1 MSSADI
7 PNCEF
12 TQVSDAETLNALC
25 EQWKNL
31 PFLAIDTEFM
41 RVDTFYPQLALLQ
54 INDGSQIYL
63 IDPLEIE
70 DWEAF
75 KRLMC
80 QASVVKIFHSCSE
93 DLLVFAHVF
102 KLLPVPVFDTQIANA
117 FLNEGFGISYQNLV
131 AAHAGHEIPKG
142 ETRSD
147 WLQRPLSQQQLDYAA
162 LDVEYLPA
170 IYRRQVERL
179 EQQDRLAWVQEDC
192 QRLLGNY
199 REELEQDFS
208 QAYTG
213 FSAAW
218 QLDGNELVLLKLLAE
233 WRERRARERDKPKN
247 WILRDHAILEIAKTH
262 PASRGQLQRVD
273 GLNSNFIH
281 YESEAILALVRE
293 AETQPAMSNH
303 FPRPLTN
310 SQKKLFNQAQALVRR
325 KAEELALP
333 VEILG
338 RKRLL
343 LSVFYEVL
351 AHKLDNQSKIDPQS
365 LALPEEFSGWRQQYL
380 LYELLELLQ

>member
-1 MSSADI
+1 MSSESVPTCD
-7 PNCEF
+7 F
-12 TQVSDAETLNALC
+12 TLVNDEESLNSLC
-25 EQWKNL
+25 SQWQSL
-31 PFLAIDTEFM
+31 PFLGIDTEFM

-54 INDGSQIYL
+54 INDGSRLYL
-63 IDPLEIE
+63 VDPLRIS

-75 KRLMC
+75 RNLMR
-80 QASVVKIFHSCSE
+80 QSAVVKIFHSCSE
-93 DLLVFAHVF
+93 DLLVFAHTF

-117 FLNEGFGISYQNLV
+117 YLNEGFGISYQNLV
-131 AAHAGHEIPKG
+131 AAHTGHEIPKG

-162 LDVEYLPA
+162 LDVEYLPQ
-170 IYRRQVERL
+170 IYRSQIEAL
-179 EQQDRLAWVQEDC
+179 KEQQRLPWVEEDC
-192 QRLLGNY
+192 RRLLGNY
-199 REELEQDFS
+199 QDELAQDFS

-233 WRERRARERDKPKN
+233 WRELRARERNKPKN

-273 GLNSNFIH
+273 GINSNFIH
-281 YESEAILALVRE
+281 YEGEAILALVKQ
-293 AETQPAMSNH
+293 AESMPAMDNH
-303 FPRPLTN
+303 FPRPLSN
-310 SQKKLFNQAQALVRR
+310 SQKKLFKKAQALVRQ
-325 KAEELALP
+325 KAEDLALP

-343 LSVFYEVL
+343 LSLFYAVL
-351 AHKLDNQSKIDPQS
+351 AHQGETREKLDPQS
-365 LALPEEFSGWRQQYL
+365 LSLPEEFTGWRREYL
-380 LYELLELLQ
+380 LNELLELLQ